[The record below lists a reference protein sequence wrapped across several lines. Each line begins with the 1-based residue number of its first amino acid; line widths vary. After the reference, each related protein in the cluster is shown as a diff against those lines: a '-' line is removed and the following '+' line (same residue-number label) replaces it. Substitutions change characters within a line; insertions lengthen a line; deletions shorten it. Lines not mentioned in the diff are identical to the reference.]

1 MAISPIFQNVAQTA
15 TPANTAAAPVDPR
28 AGIKMSAED
37 QVRSLFLRDLN
48 RLPDPAGQTF
58 WEQRAKEVPPAQ
70 LNAEFREAAKAE
82 NPQAGS
88 LPTPYSRA
96 TLPGQSTYTERNKS
110 FLEVVAPVIIPAVAI
125 FAPTLLPSI
134 GAQLGATNAI
144 AANAIGSAVVNA
156 GVTAATGGS
165 ASDILRAGLA
175 GAAGGAAGTYAGQAV
190 GGAFPTDS
198 LTGRALEAGA
208 RGAAGTGAA
217 TLVQTGDVGQALKA
231 GAIGGLAGGAGELAS
246 TGAQQLLPAG
256 AGRTTQ
262 ALVAGG
268 IGGATEAAVQGQD
281 PLLGG
286 ITSAALTTGREIQRE
301 NQTKQAANVMQQ
313 IIDTAATD
321 PAVNI
326 QLAQAL
332 PVTAEQVQQLS
343 RMGESKAAE
352 SILRQAAN
360 DPKFIRTA
368 ANEAS
373 LEVLRNAG
381 YNTLANALS
390 QVAVGMTTLLTPG
403 NVFQETNEDA
413 IMAEKL
419 KQFVTPIASTDF
431 ALAPVEVVA
440 NKNFGKLAPNESIGN
455 AGELLENGKPTGLF
469 VDRAGTLY
477 DEAGNPSIKNYAP
490 PSAIPPSVT
499 RVGAPISP
507 QLPIQPISPRPEP
520 GAAPITAPS
529 ISPEIT
535 PTTAPGITPA
545 PATAPAPA
553 TTPTPEAVPS
563 PEPGRRV
570 SPVPEPVPEPAP
582 RPVPRPSTTPTRP
595 ITPLPPI
602 TPSGTAPSGGT
613 PSIIPER
620 DRAIMDLTGL
630 VPSPDITPIDRLPE
644 VEAAIPPDEEEP
656 TRIKPEEDFRASQTF
671 PLTQP
676 DKSRELINYL
686 YGNIN
691 QSPFL
696 LQPGEMQPG
705 TSALAQALGV
715 GDPGASYLGKKG
727 KERRPVWNIESLK
740 LKDELGGDY
749 G

>member
-15 TPANTAAAPVDPR
+15 TPANTAAAPADPR

-134 GAQLGATNAI
+134 GAQLGATNAV

-156 GVTAATGGS
+156 GVAA
-165 ASDILRAGLA
+165 ASGASGADILRAGAA
-175 GAAGGAAGTYAGQAV
+175 GAAGGAAGTLAGQAV
-190 GGAFPTDS
+190 GGALPTDS

-217 TLVQTGDVGQALKA
+217 TLVQTGDVGKALQAA
-231 GAIGGLAGGAGELAS
+231 GVGGLAGGAGELAS
-246 TGAQQLLPAG
+246 VAGQRVLPADVP
-256 AGRTTQ
+256 RTTQ

-268 IGGATEAAVQGQD
+268 LGGATEAAIQGQD

-286 ITSAALTTGREIQRE
+286 VTSAGMTAGATQLRDAEAAKQAARDQVISAFMQPPSPGVGTQLGDPTALTSQASLPGYTVTEYAPGTEFTSSGREIAGRFE
-301 NQTKQAANVMQQ
+301 PIVVTGEETVRPELISPVLPPVVPSKITTPTKTTPATSPTATTRPPSGSPALSYVGAPQPETGPPVSAGRAPTTTPAGGGAAGGVAAAGGGMAGGGAATIQPSTTRPANLTQQ
-313 IIDTAATD
+313 II
-321 PAVNI
+321 
-326 QLAQAL
+326 
-332 PVTAEQVQQLS
+332 E
-343 RMGESKAAE
+343 
-352 SILRQAAN
+352 
-360 DPKFIRTA
+360 
-368 ANEAS
+368 
-373 LEVLRNAG
+373 
-381 YNTLANALS
+381 
-390 QVAVGMTTLLTPG
+390 LT
-403 NVFQETNEDA
+403 
-413 IMAEKL
+413 
-419 KQFVTPIASTDF
+419 
-431 ALAPVEVVA
+431 
-440 NKNFGKLAPNESIGN
+440 
-455 AGELLENGKPTGLF
+455 
-469 VDRAGTLY
+469 
-477 DEAGNPSIKNYAP
+477 
-490 PSAIPPSVT
+490 
-499 RVGAPISP
+499 
-507 QLPIQPISPRPEP
+507 
-520 GAAPITAPS
+520 
-529 ISPEIT
+529 
-535 PTTAPGITPA
+535 GI
-545 PATAPAPA
+545 
-553 TTPTPEAVPS
+553 
-563 PEPGRRV
+563 
-570 SPVPEPVPEPAP
+570 AP
-582 RPVPRPSTTPTRP
+582 RPTPR
-595 ITPLPPI
+595 LPEV
-602 TPSGTAPSGGT
+602 TVTG
-613 PSIIPER
+613 ER
-620 DRAIMDLTGL
+620 DLDRLPEVEVTGEEE
-630 VPSPDITPIDRLPE
+630 IDRLPE
-644 VEAAIPPDEEEP
+644 VEVTAEEEA
-656 TRIKPEEDFRASQTF
+656 TKPRPDIDYIASQTF
-671 PLTQP
+671 PLTPP
-676 DKSRELINYL
+676 DRSRELINYL

-696 LQPGEMQPG
+696 LQPGQMQPG